1 MGNIAVMAVIARIVS
16 PKDFGV
22 FALAVTVQTILTGVA
37 ELGVASVIARSDIA
51 VERIAP
57 TVVTISVGTS
67 AILATAMALFAGPI
81 ASFLGS
87 PDAEGPVRILAITIA
102 LIGPFAVPG
111 AQLQRD
117 FRQDQ
122 LFWGTLV
129 SFAVSNA
136 VLIALALVGDGA
148 TAFAWSRVVGQLVVG
163 LYMMWKVERN
173 YGLGFSFVYV
183 KPLLWYGLPVAG
195 ANILSQA
202 LVNID
207 YVFVGRMLSTTD
219 VGVYTLAFNICMWSA
234 SVIGTMLNA
243 VGLPAFSTVRRDQGD
258 LAAAL
263 AHALRSVALVAF
275 PMAGFTCAFAAPLVM
290 VIYGSKWQAASP
302 VLSVLSFYGVAFV
315 AGLLFGGILTSMGR
329 TGPLFAVQAV
339 AVVFLVPALWI
350 GISAAGLIGLGIAH
364 ISVICLVTLPIYLRS
379 LRQVVAIRTVTLLAA
394 VGRPAATTMAA
405 VLLALAVAAPLTA
418 DLARLMAGGLVGG
431 AVYLGLN
438 RSLFAQLVPV
448 KFGAWAPMKQRSVSP
463 RRQ

>member
-1 MGNIAVMAVIARIVS
+1 VS

-22 FALAVTVQTILTGVA
+22 FALAVTVQTILTGIA
-37 ELGVASVIARSDIA
+37 ELGVASVIARSDID

-67 AILATAMALFAGPI
+67 AVLASAMALFAGPI

-122 LFWGTLV
+122 LFWATLV
-129 SFAVSNA
+129 SFVVSNT
-136 VLIALALVGDGA
+136 VLIGLALVGDGA

-163 LYMMWKVERN
+163 LCMMWKVERN
-173 YGLGFSFVYV
+173 YGLGFSLAYV

-234 SVIGTMLNA
+234 SVIGTMLNG
-243 VGLPAFSTVRRDQGD
+243 VGLPAFSSVRRDQGD
-258 LAAAL
+258 VSAAL
-263 AHALRSVALVAF
+263 VHALRSVAVVAF
-275 PMAGFTCAFAAPLVM
+275 PIAGFTCAFATPLVM
-290 VIYGSKWQAASP
+290 VVYGSKWQAAGP

-315 AGLLFGGILTSMGR
+315 AGLLFGGILVSMGR
-329 TGPLFAVQAV
+329 TAPLFAVQAV
-339 AVVFLVPALWI
+339 AIVFLVPALWI

-364 ISVICLVTLPIYLRS
+364 ISVICFVTLPIYVRS
-379 LRQVVAIRTVTLLAA
+379 LRQVVAIRAVALLAA
-394 VGRPAATTMAA
+394 VARPAATTMAA
-405 VLLALAVAAPLTA
+405 VLVALATSAPLT
-418 DLARLMAGGLVGG
+418 DDIARLTAGGIVG
-431 AVYLGLN
+431 ATVYLGLN
-438 RSLFAQLVPV
+438 WSLLSQLAPVRLAGRSAL
-448 KFGAWAPMKQRSVSP
+448 KQRSTSM